1 MRPLPPLP
9 VASSKS
15 WSLVKT
21 GALSNSQSVPGT
33 KVPGANE
40 YTVPRVEAA
49 PLEVV
54 PPELVVP

>member
-9 VASSKS
+9 VALSKS
-15 WSLVKT
+15 WSLVKP
-21 GALSNSQSVPGT
+21 VPSGSGQP
-33 KVPGANE
+33 VGGANE